1 MGDEAYNYYANLN
14 PLDPSSVTLSGQGG
28 GGRRDVDRG
37 GGRGGSRGGGGRGG
51 NVQDVPSLDLGG
63 GGGFNDPGQP
73 SRVRFKERKAAV
85 GMDFDDDNTRKTDKT
100 DAAREYRE
108 ELERQMQE

>member
-1 MGDEAYNYYANLN
+1 MALHFVISPHYDCLLIFFSFILLYNA
-14 PLDPSSVTLSGQGG
+14 VSGQGG

-73 SRVRFKERKAAV
+73 SRVRFKER
-85 GMDFDDDNTRKTDKT
+85 
-100 DAAREYRE
+100 
-108 ELERQMQE
+108 